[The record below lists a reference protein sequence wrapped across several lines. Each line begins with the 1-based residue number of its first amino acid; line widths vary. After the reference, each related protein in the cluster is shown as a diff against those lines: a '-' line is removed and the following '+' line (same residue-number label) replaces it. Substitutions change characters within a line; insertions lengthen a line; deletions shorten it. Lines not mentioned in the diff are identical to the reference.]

1 MQQLT
6 GLDAAFLALETA
18 NSTGHVGGVCILD
31 PKDAPVPLTL
41 ARLTEVLGDRLPLVP
56 VLRRKLLNVPLGLD
70 QPYWVDDPN
79 FDIEYHIR
87 EVALPRPGSE
97 AQLTEQ
103 VSRLHA
109 RPLDRS
115 RPLWEIYL
123 ITGLARRRA
132 AVYTKIHHS
141 AIDGASGAE
150 LLTILLDLAPEGR
163 ELPPRKPFT
172 PERPPGPATL
182 TAMAAAKLAW
192 RPVQTVRF
200 TNELVRV
207 LPTLAPALSTLVGGM
222 LGLNRGD
229 GEVIPTTPGRAPATP
244 FNRPITPHRR
254 LALRSVDLDSV
265 KAVKNAFGVS
275 VNDVVMAMCAGALRR
290 WLADHDALPD
300 APLIAMIPVSVRDP
314 ASKAAMGN
322 KVSAM
327 LATLPTNV
335 ADPGERVGIVHAAT
349 QTAKSQQ
356 AAMPQG
362 LIDQVSDFS
371 PPALTARA
379 ARVVFATGVL
389 HRLPP
394 FNLCISNV
402 PGPNV
407 PVYLCGAKL
416 LAHYP
421 VSVITDGQGLNI
433 TLVGYLGRLHFGL
446 VSCRELVPD
455 IDVLADYLV
464 DELDLL
470 LKAASQLP
478 ANPRAP
484 AGLWPA
490 RGELAAAPW
499 PGQQLRAEIRDDVRA
514 VLPEGTA
521 PPDRVPP
528 EMFAAAVDEYLS
540 CRRLDMQSLARRLE
554 RWPGHALPSRGKP

>member
-6 GLDAAFLALETA
+6 GLDAAFLALETT
-18 NSTGHVGGVCILD
+18 NSTGHVGGVSILD
-31 PKDAPVPLTL
+31 PRDAPAPLTL
-41 ARLTEVLGDRLPLVP
+41 ARLTQVLGDRLPLIP

-70 QPYWVDDPN
+70 QPYWVDDPH

-87 EVALPRPGSE
+87 EIALPRPGSA

-123 ITGLARRRA
+123 ITGLAKRRA

-150 LLTILLDLAPEGR
+150 LLTILLDLTPEGR
-163 ELPPRKPFT
+163 EVPAHPPFAPA
-172 PERPPGPATL
+172 RPPGPLAL
-182 TAMAAAKLAW
+182 TAKAAAKLAW
-192 RPVQTVRF
+192 RPVEAARL

-207 LPTLAPALSTLVGGM
+207 LPQLAPAVGAVVGGM

-229 GEVIPTTPGRAPATP
+229 GEVILTSLGRAPATP

-265 KAVKNAFGVS
+265 KTVKNACGVS
-275 VNDVVMAMCAGALRR
+275 VNDVVLAMCAGALRR
-290 WLADHDALPD
+290 WLADHDSLPD
-300 APLIAMIPVSVRDP
+300 APLITMIPVSVRDA
-314 ASKAAMGN
+314 ASKSAMGN

-327 LATLPTNV
+327 LAVLPTHL
-335 ADPGERVGIVHAAT
+335 ADPGERVQAAHAAT
-349 QTAKSQQ
+349 KIAKAQQ
-356 AAMPQG
+356 AVMPQG
-362 LIDQVSDFS
+362 LIDHVSDFS

-379 ARVVFATGVL
+379 ARVVFATGLL

-402 PGPNV
+402 PGANV
-407 PVYLCGAKL
+407 PVYLAGARM

-421 VSVITDGQGLNI
+421 VSVLTDGQGLNI
-433 TLVGYLGRLHFGL
+433 TVLGYLGQLHFGL
-446 VSCRELVPD
+446 VSCRELIPD

-464 DELDLL
+464 DELDAL
-470 LKAASQLP
+470 LKAASQRP
-478 ANPRAP
+478 TR
-484 AGLWPA
+484 
-490 RGELAAAPW
+490 
-499 PGQQLRAEIRDDVRA
+499 
-514 VLPEGTA
+514 
-521 PPDRVPP
+521 
-528 EMFAAAVDEYLS
+528 
-540 CRRLDMQSLARRLE
+540 
-554 RWPGHALPSRGKP
+554 

>member
-18 NSTGHVGGVCILD
+18 NSTGHVGGVCIVEESR
-31 PKDAPVPLTL
+31 ASAPLTL
-41 ARLTEVLGDRLPLVP
+41 ARLTEVVGARLPLVP

-70 QPYWVDDPN
+70 QPYWVDDPS

-87 EVALPRPGSE
+87 ELALPRPGSE

-103 VSRLHA
+103 VARLHA

-115 RPLWEIYL
+115 KPLWEIYL

-132 AVYTKIHHS
+132 AVYTKIHHA
-141 AIDGASGAE
+141 AIDGVSGVE
-150 LLTILLDLAPEGR
+150 LLTILLDLHPDGR
-163 ELPPRKPFT
+163 ELPAVRPFV
-172 PERPPGPATL
+172 PARPPGYAAL
-182 TAMAAAKLAW
+182 TALAAARLAW
-192 RPVQTVRF
+192 RPVQAVRF

-207 LPTLAPALSTLVGGM
+207 LPTLAPALGNLVGGL

-244 FNRPITPHRR
+244 FNRPITAHRR
-254 LALRSVDLDSV
+254 LAFRSVDLDSV

-275 VNDVVMAMCAGALRR
+275 VNDVVMAMCAGALRH
-290 WLADHDALPD
+290 WLADRSALPD
-300 APLIAMIPVSVRDP
+300 LPLIAMIPVSVRDP
-314 ASKAAMGN
+314 AGKTGMGN

-327 LATLPTNV
+327 LAVLPTNV
-335 ADPGERVGIVHAAT
+335 EDPAERVAVAHAAT
-349 QTAKSQQ
+349 KMAKAQH
-356 AAMPQG
+356 AVIPQG
-362 LIDQVSDFS
+362 LVDQVSDFAL
-371 PPALTARA
+371 PALTARA

-402 PGPNV
+402 PGPNI

-433 TLVGYLGRLHFGL
+433 TVVGYLGRLHFGL
-446 VSCRELVPD
+446 VSCRELIPD
-455 IDVLADYLV
+455 LDALADYLV
-464 DELDLL
+464 EELAHLV
-470 LKAASQLP
+470 KAAS
-478 ANPRAP
+478 
-484 AGLWPA
+484 
-490 RGELAAAPW
+490 
-499 PGQQLRAEIRDDVRA
+499 
-514 VLPEGTA
+514 
-521 PPDRVPP
+521 
-528 EMFAAAVDEYLS
+528 
-540 CRRLDMQSLARRLE
+540 
-554 RWPGHALPSRGKP
+554 

>member
-18 NSTGHVGGVCILD
+18 NSTGHVGGVCVLD

-87 EVALPRPGSE
+87 EIALPRPGSE

-172 PERPPGPATL
+172 PGRPPGPAAL

-229 GEVIPTTPGRAPATP
+229 GEIIPTTPGRAPATP

-300 APLIAMIPVSVRDP
+300 SPLIAMIPVSVRDP

-349 QTAKSQQ
+349 QVAKSQQ

-464 DELDLL
+464 DELELQ
-470 LKAASQLP
+470 LKAASQ
-478 ANPRAP
+478 RA
-484 AGLWPA
+484 A
-490 RGELAAAPW
+490 
-499 PGQQLRAEIRDDVRA
+499 
-514 VLPEGTA
+514 
-521 PPDRVPP
+521 
-528 EMFAAAVDEYLS
+528 S
-540 CRRLDMQSLARRLE
+540 
-554 RWPGHALPSRGKP
+554 

>member
-18 NSTGHVGGVCILD
+18 NSTGHVGGICVLD

-87 EVALPRPGSE
+87 EIALPRPGSE

-103 VSRLHA
+103 VARLHA

-163 ELPPRKPFT
+163 ELPPREPFT
-172 PERPPGPATL
+172 PGRPPGPATL

-192 RPVQTVRF
+192 RPVQTVRV
-200 TNELVRV
+200 TNELVRF

-265 KAVKNAFGVS
+265 KTVKNAFGVS

-290 WLADHDALPD
+290 WLADHHALPD
-300 APLIAMIPVSVRDP
+300 SPLIAMIPVSVRDP

-335 ADPGERVGIVHAAT
+335 SDPGERVGIVHAAT
-349 QTAKSQQ
+349 QMAKSQQ

-394 FNLCISNV
+394 FNLCISTV

-455 IDVLADYLV
+455 LDVLADYLV

-470 LKAASQLP
+470 LKAASQRP
-478 ANPRAP
+478 P
-484 AGLWPA
+484 
-490 RGELAAAPW
+490 GE
-499 PGQQLRAEIRDDVRA
+499 
-514 VLPEGTA
+514 
-521 PPDRVPP
+521 
-528 EMFAAAVDEYLS
+528 
-540 CRRLDMQSLARRLE
+540 ARRQPE
-554 RWPGHALPSRGKP
+554 SGQRTAS